1 MINSLFSKLTKGATV
16 QTAVLFIVSVSY
28 SMVFIGCS
36 NLADTSQNKPAITSG
51 AYIQQREEKSGE
63 QTVDADLEPYEWF
76 Y

>member
-1 MINSLFSKLTKGATV
+1 MDKGSNG
-16 QTAVLFIVSVSY
+16 QTAVLVIVSVSC
-28 SMVFIGCS
+28 STVFIGCS

-63 QTVDADLEPYEWF
+63 QTVDADPEPYEWF